1 LQAIVIEFVV
11 NCRTAENISC
21 GLVAAATERTRLEA
35 LMVKYIRPHLLAWVA
50 VMALLSAATLA
61 VPPSRAQAQ
70 AQPQAA
76 PHPLA
81 WAYAVFDAPPPAPV
95 PDDPKLYHV
104 PGSDQGF
111 TMKQIKDT
119 GNPVDW
125 FPGDHPQMP
134 SIVAHRRSPGVNP
147 WIGSCGLCH
156 YPNGRG
162 RPENA
167 GIAGLPEGY
176 ILEQLADFKAG
187 ARKTADS
194 GKKNTAVMTG
204 NASGITDEEAKAAA
218 VYFSSMKMTPW
229 IKVVEV
235 ETVPKVRN
243 VGGFYIPI
251 EGSETEPIGK
261 RILEMPVD
269 PEATETYRNPRSG
282 WIAYVPVGSI
292 RKGEDLVVRGGAG
305 KTVACAACHGEGLKG
320 NGNFPPLAGRSPS
333 YLARQLYDI
342 QQFTRNGP
350 GTQLMR
356 PVVQNLTED
365 DITNIAAYLTSL
377 EP

>member
-1 LQAIVIEFVV
+1 MA
-11 NCRTAENISC
+11 NDS
-21 GLVAAATERTRLEA
+21 RL
-35 LMVKYIRPHLLAWVA
+35 HLLAA
-50 VMALLSAATLA
+50 VALLALVAMLA
-61 VPPSRAQAQ
+61 PPPLHAQEQ
-70 AQPQAA
+70 GQPQAA

-81 WAYAVFDAPPPAPV
+81 WAYAAINPQPPAPV
-95 PDDPKLYHV
+95 PDDPTLYHV

-111 TMKQIKDT
+111 TMKQIRDT

-125 FPGDHPQMP
+125 FPGDHPPMP
-134 SIVAHRRSPGVNP
+134 TIVAHRRSPGVNP

-156 YPNGRG
+156 YPSGKG

-167 GIAGLPEGY
+167 AIAGLPEGY

-187 ARKTADS
+187 ARRTADPA
-194 GKKNTAVMTG
+194 KRNTATMAG
-204 NASGITDEEAKAAA
+204 NAAGITDEEAQEAA

-229 IKVVEV
+229 IKVVETD
-235 ETVPKVRN
+235 TVPKSRN
-243 VGGFYIPI
+243 SGGFFVPV
-251 EGSETEPIGK
+251 EGAGTEPIGQ

-269 PEATETYRNPRSG
+269 VEQTEVYRNPRSG

-292 RKGEDLVVRGGAG
+292 KKGEDLVVRGGAG
-305 KTVACAACHGEGLKG
+305 KTVACAACHGQDLKG
-320 NGNFPPLAGRSPS
+320 NENFPPLAGRSPS

-356 PVVQNLTED
+356 PVVQNLTEE
-365 DITNIAAYLTSL
+365 DILNITAYLASL
-377 EP
+377 QP

>member
-1 LQAIVIEFVV
+1 MANYFRSHV
-11 NCRTAENISC
+11 
-21 GLVAAATERTRLEA
+21 LVSF
-35 LMVKYIRPHLLAWVA
+35 A
-50 VMALLSAATLA
+50 VMALASSAAIA
-61 VPPSRAQAQ
+61 APS
-70 AQPQAA
+70 PQGQDQNKDA

-81 WAYAVFDAPPPAPV
+81 WAYAVPPAPLPPPPAV
-95 PDDPKLYHV
+95 DEAAVKSI
-104 PGSDQGF
+104 PGSTQSF
-111 TMKQIKDT
+111 TMKQIRDT

-125 FPGDHPQMP
+125 FPTDHPPMP

-156 YPNGRG
+156 YPNGKG

-167 GIAGLPEGY
+167 GVAGLPEGY
-176 ILEQLADFKAG
+176 ILEQLADFKNG

-194 GKKNTAVMTG
+194 GKRNTATMTG
-204 NASGITDEEAKAAA
+204 NAAGITDQEAKEAAE
-218 VYFSSMKMTPW
+218 YFASLKMTPW
-229 IKVVEV
+229 IKVVET

-243 VGGFYIPI
+243 AGGFYVPV
-251 EGSETEPIGK
+251 EGNETEPIGK

-269 PEATETYRNPRSG
+269 PDATETYRNPHSG
-282 WIAYVPVGSI
+282 WIAYVPMGSI
-292 RKGEDLVVRGGAG
+292 KRGEDLVLRGGAG

-333 YLARQLYDI
+333 YFARQLYDI
-342 QQFTRNGP
+342 QQYTRNGP

-356 PVVQNLTED
+356 PVVQNLNED
-365 DITNIAAYLTSL
+365 DILAITAYLASL

>member
-1 LQAIVIEFVV
+1 
-11 NCRTAENISC
+11 
-21 GLVAAATERTRLEA
+21 
-35 LMVKYIRPHLLAWVA
+35 MVKYIRPHLLAWFI
-50 VMALLSAATLA
+50 VMALLFAGTL
-61 VPPSRAQAQ
+61 VTPSLHAQAQ
-70 AQPQAA
+70 GQPQAA
-76 PHPLA
+76 QHPLA
-81 WAYAVFDAPPPAPV
+81 WAYAVFDAPPPAPPV
-95 PDDPKLYHV
+95 PDDPKLYHI
-104 PGSDQGF
+104 PGSDQAF

-134 SIVAHRRSPGVNP
+134 AIVAHRRSPGMNP

-187 ARKTADS
+187 ARKTANP

-218 VYFSSMKMTPW
+218 VYFSSMKMPMW

-243 VGGFYIPI
+243 VGGFFVPI

-269 PEATETYRNPRSG
+269 PEATETFRNPRSG
-282 WIAYVPVGSI
+282 WIAYVPQGSI
-292 RKGEDLVVRGGAG
+292 KKGEDLVVRGGAG

-356 PVVQNLTED
+356 PIVQNLTED
-365 DITNIAAYLTSL
+365 DITNIAAYLASL